1 MSKLHDV
8 DFVVLSQGRL
18 IKRRNRAIRQA
29 WVRLMA
35 SALAA
40 SPKRFLQLVDE
51 ARTILNK
58 EHKNIFDIEQA
69 DKKRNKEKLS

>member
-1 MSKLHDV
+1 MNKLHDV

-35 SALAA
+35 CPLAA

-51 ARTILNK
+51 ERGILNK
-58 EHKNIFDIEQA
+58 EHKNIFDIERA
-69 DKKRNKEKLS
+69 DKRGKESETS